1 MSKGDIVLI
10 SCFNSDINLSKTYEG
25 HRLMREY
32 EISLGMHKKAH
43 DPELDPFLIFGKEK
57 IVLFILLIILPIIF
71 TSLTLVLIVF
81 SDQDLILSL
90 VVIISCIFLLIG
102 VAATQRIYRRMR
114 KFRVTGSVIQDLV
127 RLLELFGLRVQSA
140 LFPIFFLLL
149 IFSLF
154 SSNADEGNELP
165 ITGILQILGLVMV
178 FIGVL
183 LILNSYLNHID
194 EYNQRV
200 MALDD
205 RTPDEKIRQELKN
218 WGKKLGFKDVKIRL
232 AALPPNYFGKL
243 AIGTTVENSVYLA
256 YSKIAHF
263 QAEGD
268 SSLIYCVREL
278 CWLSL
283 ESRFT
288 YYLYYIIHN
297 TLYTLYLALFGLVVF
312 STTSEN
318 SIIHKSL
325 LILCILAVI
334 ILMIADSF
342 IKAYISSYALL
353 LELESDVKVVEVLSS
368 EERPSEEIKRTLRLI
383 EKIDPLSTGYPG
395 FKYRRN
401 ALMQDTERKTYW
413 DEL

>member
-1 MSKGDIVLI
+1 MK
-10 SCFNSDINLSKTYEG
+10 
-25 HRLMREY
+25 EY

-57 IVLFILLIILPIIF
+57 ILLFIQLIVLPLIF
-71 TSLTLVLIVF
+71 TTLTVFLVAF
-81 SDQDLILSL
+81 SDQDLSLSILAL
-90 VVIISCIFLLIG
+90 ISFVFLLIG
-102 VAATQRIYRRMR
+102 VVSTQRIYRRMK
-114 KFRVTGSVIQDLV
+114 KFRVTGSIIQDFL
-127 RLLELFGLRVQSA
+127 RLLELFGLRIQSA
-140 LFPIFFLLL
+140 LFPLFILLI
-149 IFSLF
+149 IFSLV
-154 SSNADEGNELP
+154 SNNSEEGSGLP
-165 ITGILQILGLVMV
+165 INLILQILGLVLV

-183 LILNSYLNHID
+183 LILNSFLNYID
-194 EYNQRV
+194 GYNQRV

-205 RTPDEKIRQELKN
+205 RTPDENIRKDLKD

-243 AIGTTVENSVYLA
+243 AIGAKVDDIVFLA

-263 QAEGD
+263 QTEGD
-268 SSLIYCVREL
+268 NSIIYCVREL

-283 ESRFT
+283 ENRFIYNL
-288 YYLYYIIHN
+288 YYLIHN
-297 TLYTLYLALFGLVVF
+297 TLYTLYLAFFGLIIY
-312 STTSEN
+312 SATSKNFLIQE
-318 SIIHKSL
+318 SS
-325 LILCILAVI
+325 LILCIIVVV
-334 ILMIADSF
+334 ILMLADSF

-368 EERPSEEIKRTLRLI
+368 GKRPAEEIKRSLRLI

-401 ALMQDTERKTYW
+401 ALMPDSERKTYW